1 MGTDFLVDTH
11 VLLFSFYE
19 PRRLSPA
26 ARKAIENLDHAL
38 YVSSASAWEIAT
50 KHRIGKLNYP
60 DLNVEELLL
69 EYPAHLARFGAIELA
84 ILSTHA
90 LYAGS
95 MKPPHKDPFDRIIA
109 AQARLENLTVI
120 SADPAF
126 DALGVRRLW

>member
-1 MGTDFLVDTH
+1 MGKHYLVDTH
-11 VLLFSFYE
+11 VLLFAFYE
-19 PRRLSPA
+19 PHRLSLA
-26 ARKAIENLDHAL
+26 ARKAIESLDHTL

-69 EYPAHLARFGAIELA
+69 EYPTHLTRFGAIELA

-90 LYAGS
+90 LFAGS
-95 MKPPHKDPFDRIIA
+95 MKSSHKDPFDRILA

-126 DALGVRRLW
+126 DALGARRLW

>member
-19 PRRLSPA
+19 PHRLSRA
-26 ARKAIENLDHAL
+26 AREAIESPDPTL

-69 EYPAHLARFGAIELA
+69 EYPAHLARFGAIELP

-90 LYAGS
+90 LFAGS
-95 MKPPHKDPFDRIIA
+95 MEGSHKDPFDRILA